1 MTIGWDRNKDLQL
14 CGVWKI
20 PVSSPRSGEANAQ
33 LRLLSYSVY
42 QPPCSAFR
50 HSWIPLHCSTMVRPA
65 PVYCRSLAACTA
77 LRQRPNTSVF
87 LVTIFS
93 PAHAAENRSNARWRP
108 CWEDAVSTKLSA
120 KNKRLI
126 LPLPSVTLT
135 SSRLLPC
142 IQFIDCEQEWWQ
154 HTHPYRSPTPMANGC
169 RLTLPTQKRT
179 FEQEC
184 NELKTSN
191 RRPSTLHWGFSR
203 AIVMLKAIR
212 GKHTFLK
219 TSCEVIHREP
229 PCFHPWCSRNTRSV
243 SFARTCTNEN
253 GDGLRSRR
261 PRRKRRWPASQLARL
276 ITSNGA
282 CEPSVCLHLV
292 TVPARGWRSYLL
304 FISKWQA
311 RRASG

>member
-1 MTIGWDRNKDLQL
+1 MVLGQPLGHFPLGITSRNWRASLSWYIVDTRPKQRSCDLPIRRSSRHSLLYELHSCALCREVSHPELFTKIPFLPLALLIVFVMSLPRLMTIGWDRNKDLQL

-203 AIVMLKAIR
+203 AIVML
-212 GKHTFLK
+212 
-219 TSCEVIHREP
+219 
-229 PCFHPWCSRNTRSV
+229 
-243 SFARTCTNEN
+243 
-253 GDGLRSRR
+253 
-261 PRRKRRWPASQLARL
+261 
-276 ITSNGA
+276 
-282 CEPSVCLHLV
+282 
-292 TVPARGWRSYLL
+292 
-304 FISKWQA
+304 
-311 RRASG
+311 